1 MKPKGETENMMNEK
15 MKSNSWENKTRNEL
29 NKYVENNNYSTKTRT
44 GIMAPFNDIKR
55 NYDDMKRLKLIGSDK
70 FFHCKGNYEAAK
82 RGIWGK
88 TVATT
93 MSLAKEAKDVFQY
106 GFRDS
111 SKDWRAN
118 KRGWDGAKENKKLL
132 DACPTHPKYYK

>member
-1 MKPKGETENMMNEK
+1 
-15 MKSNSWENKTRNEL
+15 
-29 NKYVENNNYSTKTRT
+29 
-44 GIMAPFNDIKR
+44 
-55 NYDDMKRLKLIGSDK
+55 MKRLKLIGSDK

-88 TVATT
+88 TVTTT
-93 MSLAKEAKDVFQY
+93 MSLAKEAKDVFKY

-118 KRGWDGAKENKKLL
+118 KRGWDGAKEK
-132 DACPTHPKYYK
+132 